1 MASGL
6 FAILDDLAVLG
17 RLTMASLDDVALG
30 ASRTAI
36 KTSGVI
42 VDDVAI
48 TPQLVAGISPKR
60 ELPII
65 WKITKGSLRNKFLI
79 VIPLL
84 MVLSWLLPA
93 ALPYLLIV
101 GGTYL
106 AYEGVEKVL
115 VWTKLLK
122 EHHEE
127 AAVPTPLAGP
137 EVEKKMVRSAT
148 TTDLVLSTEIML
160 ISLSTI
166 DTDNWITKLLMLSLV
181 GFGLTILIYG
191 AVGLLVKLDD
201 IGLWM
206 ARRKQKRGVR
216 LFGLGILQ
224 AMPRVFT
231 TLTIVGTFA
240 MLWVGGHLV
249 WKSFGDIGLSFFG
262 DTLHGL
268 EGWLHHFPEFFAWL
282 GDTLASTVFGL
293 VWGLLIFF
301 PLHALAGAIA
311 KRRKGRKGEP
321 EAVAH

>member
-1 MASGL
+1 MAASL
-6 FAILDDLAVLG
+6 FAILDDLAILA

-42 VDDVAI
+42 IDDIAI
-48 TPQLVAGISPKR
+48 TPQMVTGISPKR

-84 MVLSWLLPA
+84 MLLSWLLPA
-93 ALPYLLIV
+93 ALPYLLVV

-106 AYEGVEKVL
+106 AFEGAEKIL
-115 VWTKLLK
+115 LWTKILK
-122 EHHEE
+122 EHHE
-127 AAVPTPLAGP
+127 ADAKLPTPLAGP
-137 EVEKKMVRSAT
+137 EVEKRMVRGAT

-166 DTDNWITKLLMLSLV
+166 DTDNWITKLLMLCLV
-181 GFGLTILIYG
+181 GLGLTVLIYG
-191 AVGLLVKLDD
+191 LVGLLIKLDD

-206 ARRKQKRGVR
+206 ARRKKRSVR

-224 AMPRVFT
+224 AMPKVFS

-249 WKSFGDIGLSFFG
+249 WKSLGDIGIPLFA

-268 EGWLHHFPEFFAWL
+268 EEFFHHFHAVIAWT
-282 GDTLASTVFGL
+282 GDTLASAIFGL
-293 VWGLLIFF
+293 IWGLIVFVPIHF
-301 PLHALAGAIA
+301 ISGAIA
-311 KRRKGRKGEP
+311 KRRGK
-321 EAVAH
+321 AVH